1 MKPIPVI
8 RVKAYYFC
16 EKYTDLGI
24 FMKPLKYT
32 LTFVLVVISL
42 TLISGSFRKEP
53 IPEDIIDPPSPFEI
67 PEAHSNLFEQ
77 YLSFIEAELD
87 TTNNVG
93 AALAIVIGDK
103 VDFMKT
109 YGVKQAG
116 TTDSVDIH
124 TVFRLASVSKGFA
137 GVLAAKLEN
146 EQMIDLD
153 SKLTNYLPGL
163 RFRQASFTNVLTIK
177 HTLNQSTGLAS
188 HAFDN
193 LIETDASMHE
203 IISRFS
209 EVEVAGKPGE
219 TYSYQNAIYSLIDTI
234 LRVNY
239 DQTYAEMLD
248 QKIFEPLGMVNAST
262 DFETMINCGNF
273 AMPHSG
279 EGKAVKTLEPNNRY
293 YNTVPAAG
301 VNASISDMSIW
312 LKALLGCYPS
322 VIDSNVQRAIA
333 TPAIET
339 PLKRHYTARWKGIEA
354 KYYSLGWR
362 IYKYKGYNI
371 IYHGGYV
378 KGYRAEISFCPELNT
393 GIVFMQNSPNRLSS
407 ESVPVFWDLYF
418 AQLEEAT
425 LAIK

>member
-1 MKPIPVI
+1 MKQ
-8 RVKAYYFC
+8 
-16 EKYTDLGI
+16 
-24 FMKPLKYT
+24 LKYT
-32 LTFVLVVISL
+32 LTFVLVIITL

-53 IPEDIIDPPSPFEI
+53 IPESIIDPPSPFEI
-67 PEAHSNLFEQ
+67 PDEHNRLFDQ
-77 YLSFIEAELD
+77 YLSFIEAEMD
-87 TTNNVG
+87 TTSNVG

-137 GVLAAKLEN
+137 GVLAAKLEQD
-146 EQMIDLD
+146 QMIDLD

-163 RFRQASFTNVLTIK
+163 RFRQASFTNELTIR
-177 HTLNQSTGLAS
+177 HTLSQSTGLAS

-193 LIETDASMHE
+193 LLETDASMYDMV
-203 IISRFS
+203 SRLN
-209 EVEVAGKPGE
+209 EVEVAGKPGQ

-239 DQTYAEMLD
+239 NQTYSEMLD
-248 QKIFEPLGMVNAST
+248 QKIFQPLGMVNAST
-262 DFETMINCGNF
+262 DFETMMNSGNF

-279 EGKAVKTLEPNNRY
+279 EGKAVKTLAPNNRY
-293 YNTVPAAG
+293 YNAVPAAG
-301 VNASISDMSIW
+301 VNASIYDMSIW
-312 LKALLGCYPS
+312 LKALLGCFPS

-333 TPAIET
+333 TPNIQT
-339 PLKRHYTARWKGIEA
+339 PLKRHYTARWKGIEE

-362 IYKYKGYNI
+362 IYKFKGYNI

-393 GIVFMQNSPNRLSS
+393 GIVFLQNSPNRLSS

-418 AQLEEAT
+418 SQLSEAT
-425 LAIK
+425 LAVQ